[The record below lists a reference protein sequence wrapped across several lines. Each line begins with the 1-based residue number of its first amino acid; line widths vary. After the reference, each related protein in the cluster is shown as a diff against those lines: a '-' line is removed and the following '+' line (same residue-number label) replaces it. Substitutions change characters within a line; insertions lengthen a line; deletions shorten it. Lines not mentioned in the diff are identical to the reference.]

1 MTCTAFTTALPLTLT
16 PSPKRIHK
24 RHPRSLKMAATTD
37 QTITQYYPP
46 STRSRAPFITIS
58 PDRNSLRLEMKPVE
72 TFVNQADDKG
82 TLFDYDDREFKAS
95 KVESVGAAWPSGDG
109 RRVEMKGTMGSFT
122 QPNLRTY
129 GPFPDFFKRSCEL

>member
-1 MTCTAFTTALPLTLT
+1 M
-16 PSPKRIHK
+16 
-24 RHPRSLKMAATTD
+24 
-37 QTITQYYPP
+37 
-46 STRSRAPFITIS
+46 
-58 PDRNSLRLEMKPVE
+58 
-72 TFVNQADDKG
+72 NQADDKG